1 MSERAGQ
8 SGQPGHT
15 GKPRRPAVTPSM
27 TVTPEA
33 LAEAVIRGDRAAI
46 GRAISLVESVRPED
60 EASAKR
66 LLELLLPRSGAA
78 MRVGITGV
86 PGAGKS
92 TFIERFGM
100 HLIGQGLRVAVLA
113 VDPSSGVTG
122 GSILGDKTRMP
133 RLAAAE
139 GAFIRPSPAR
149 MALGGVARRTREAM
163 IVLEAAGYGVV
174 LVETVGV
181 GQSETSVSEMTDFFL
196 GIFIAGAGDEL
207 QGIKRGVLELVDAVA
222 INKCDGENKVRA
234 EGAARQLAAA
244 MHMAGRDDGAG
255 PAAVV
260 TCSALSG
267 EGIERVWEI
276 VRDGVAQRRASGRL
290 EIRRR
295 EQNLRW
301 LSTLVHDRLE
311 AMIEQS
317 AAAREAMAAAKQAVM
332 DGRTTPSAA
341 SELVVSAWL
350 GEVRTA
356 GLGHLGG

>member
-1 MSERAGQ
+1 MSEGVGK
-8 SGQPGHT
+8 SGQ
-15 GKPRRPAVTPSM
+15 PRRPALTPSK
-27 TVTPEA
+27 VATPEA
-33 LAEAVIRGDRAAI
+33 LAEAVVRGERAAI

-60 EASAKR
+60 EIAGRK

-78 MRVGITGV
+78 IRVGITGV

-92 TFIERFGM
+92 TFIERLGM
-100 HLIGQGLRVAVLA
+100 HLIGRGQRVAVLA

-133 RLAAAE
+133 KLAAAE

-149 MALGGVARRTREAM
+149 TTLGGVARRTREAM

-196 GIFIAGAGDEL
+196 GLFIAGAGDEL

-222 INKCDGENKVRA
+222 INKADGENKVRA
-234 EGAARQLAAA
+234 EAAARQLAAA
-244 MHMAGRDDGAG
+244 MHMAGRDDGEG

-260 TCSALSG
+260 TCSALTG
-267 EGIERVWEI
+267 EGIERVWQI
-276 VRDGVAQRRASGRL
+276 VAERVEQRRSSGRL
-290 EIRRR
+290 DRRRR

-317 AAAREAMAAAKQAVM
+317 PAARDAMEAAKRAVL
-332 DGRTTPSAA
+332 DGQTPPSAA
-341 SELVVSAWL
+341 SEMVVSAWL
-350 GEVRTA
+350 REVRTA